1 MAKIRLPRKDFQW
14 SSDLAYAVGLITTD
28 GNLSK
33 DKRHISLTSTDTQ
46 LLETFRKCL
55 NKKNIISVDPSS
67 VISKKPA
74 FRIQIGDVVLY
85 DWLTK
90 IGLKANKSLTLGNL
104 KIEDRYFP
112 DFVRGHLD
120 GDGSV
125 IHYIDRYN
133 TNINKK
139 YIYERIFV
147 YFRSAS
153 KSHIY
158 WLRSQISKLIGIKG
172 ALIKEKPRNGLSK
185 TTMYLLKF
193 STKEAKV
200 ILNWIYYKV
209 GLPCLLRKYTKAN
222 AVMKLTTGK

>member
-1 MAKIRLPRKDFQW
+1 MTKIRLPRRGFQW

-33 DKRHISLTSTDTQ
+33 DKRHVSLTSTDIQ

-55 NKKNIISVDPSS
+55 HKKNIISIDPSS
-67 VISKKPA
+67 VISKKPV

-90 IGLKANKSLTLGNL
+90 IGLKANKSLTLGKL
-104 KIEDRYFP
+104 KIENRYFP
-112 DFVRGHLD
+112 DFVQGHLD
-120 GDGSV
+120 GDGSI
-125 IHYIDRYN
+125 IHYIDKYN

-147 YFRSAS
+147 YYRSAS
-153 KSHIY
+153 KTHIS
-158 WLRSQISKLIGIKG
+158 WLRNRISKILTVKG
-172 ALIKEKPRNGLSK
+172 ALITEKPRNDLSK
-185 TTMYLLKF
+185 TTIYLLKF

-200 ILNWIYYKV
+200 ILNWIYYKED
-209 GLPCLLRKYTKAN
+209 LPCLFRKYTKAN
-222 AVMKLTTGK
+222 VVMKFATRK